1 MATGKTFTDGMI
13 FVVVGFALTFS
24 AVAAET
30 RINAIGEKSREVL
43 VEFFTDNE
51 FGRRPAEAEKPPL
64 LKFEK
69 LSDDKLMPDGKMVR
83 KQARVVYGGSFGTNS
98 FPVTAFVPAG
108 AKGPVPA
115 FLLICN
121 RSYGENCDPEREKK
135 SDFFPV
141 EEIVKRGFAA
151 VSFYTWDVAPD
162 YNTGNTKGVF
172 EAFEKPGSYRNPK
185 LWGTLSAWAWGASR
199 ALDWL
204 ETVPEIDAAKVAVVG
219 HSRGGK
225 TALWAAVTD
234 KRFAGV
240 CVNGSGCAG
249 AKLNHLNL
257 PKSEHIAQIVRTFQ
271 YWFCLDY
278 TFWANREREMP
289 FDQHELLACVA
300 PRLLAVGSG
309 SKDDWAGPEGERKA
323 TELARAAWKDKSCVS
338 YHCHDGK
345 HDLGLFD
352 WNIYLS
358 HAERHWKGVEGEEGK
373 GKGEEGRGKREEG
386 RIEGRGSEMPVPQLS
401 ISNFDLSNLVFDA
414 EASDEFEGETLDR
427 SKWDDWVES
436 FQGRR
441 RGFLF
446 SRDNV
451 ALGRGQLHLTARL
464 LREGEKTFDNLAR
477 GFDTYATAIVKA
489 KKKTFYGYYECR
501 AKSMKAAVCNA
512 FWLYDPLSDEP
523 KKKYRPG
530 DFSEEI
536 DIFEIFGKEG
546 SKRSD
551 CARTFYNTVHR
562 LGTPYLEGRVL
573 GSVETLPEKSSRK
586 KVDFDFADGYHEYGF
601 LWTEKEMKW
610 YADGVE
616 MFSRPNDHFHRPM
629 HVTFDCEIMYDWVGE
644 PDKADLPQTFS
655 VQYFRYWRA
664 P

>member
-1 MATGKTFTDGMI
+1 MKGMLP
-13 FVVVGFALTFS
+13 FAVGAVAAL
-24 AVAAET
+24 AACAAET
-30 RINAIGEKSREVL
+30 RINAIGEKSRDEIVA
-43 VEFFTDNE
+43 FFADNE
-51 FGRRPAEAEKPPL
+51 FGRRPEEAEKPPL

-69 LSDDKLMPDGKMVR
+69 ISDDKLMPGGKMVR
-83 KQARVVYGGSFGTNS
+83 KQVRIVYGGSFGTNS
-98 FPVTAFVPAG
+98 FPVTVFVPAD

-121 RSYGENCDPEREKK
+121 RDYKANCDPEREKK

-172 EAFEKPGSYRNPK
+172 EAFEKQGSYRNPK
-185 LWGTLSAWAWGASR
+185 LWGTISAWAWGASR

-204 ETVPEIDAAKVAVVG
+204 ETVPEIDSKKVAVVG

-225 TALWAAVTD
+225 TALWTAVTD
-234 KRFAGV
+234 PRFACV

-249 AKLNHLNL
+249 AKLNHLDL

-278 TFWANREREMP
+278 TLWVNREREMP
-289 FDQHELLACVA
+289 FDQHELMSCVA

-309 SKDDWAGPEGERKA
+309 STDDWAGPEGERKA
-323 TELARAAWKDKSCVS
+323 TELARAAWKDPSCVS
-338 YHCHDGK
+338 YHCHEGK

-352 WNIYLS
+352 WNIYLT
-358 HAERHWKGVEGEEGK
+358 HAENHWKGVAK
-373 GKGEEGRGKREEG
+373 TPPQTVDGREPTFECPLADAGC
-386 RIEGRGSEMPVPQLS
+386 Q
-401 ISNFDLSNLVFDA
+401 FVFD
-414 EASDEFEGETLDR
+414 EQASDEFEGEMLDR

-441 RGFLF
+441 SGFLF

-451 ALGRGQLHLTARL
+451 DVAKGELRLKARL
-464 LREGEKTFDNLAR
+464 LREDEKTADNLAR
-477 GFDTYATAIVKA
+477 GFDTYATAIVKS

-546 SKRSD
+546 SKKSD
-551 CARTFYNTVHR
+551 CARAFYNTVHR

-573 GSVETLPEKSSRK
+573 GSVENLPEKSSRK

-629 HVTFDCEIMYDWVGE
+629 HVTFDCEIMYGWVGE

-655 VQYFRYWRA
+655 VQYFRHWRCQ
-664 P
+664 

>member
-1 MATGKTFTDGMI
+1 MKMMMSIATIGL
-13 FVVVGFALTFS
+13 AL
-24 AVAAET
+24 AACAAET
-30 RINAIGEKSREVL
+30 GINAIGEKSRDEIVA
-43 VEFFTDNE
+43 FFTDNE
-51 FGRRPAEAEKPPL
+51 FGRRPKEAEKPPL

-69 LSDDKLMPDGKMVR
+69 ISDDKLMPGGKMVR
-83 KQARVVYGGSFGTNS
+83 KQVRVVYGGSFGTNS
-98 FPVTAFVPAG
+98 FPVTAFVPAD

-121 RSYGENCDPEREKK
+121 RDYKENCDPEREKK
-135 SDFFPV
+135 SPFFPV

-172 EAFEKPGSYRNPK
+172 EAFEKPGAYRDPK
-185 LWGTLSAWAWGASR
+185 LWGTISAWAWGASR

-204 ETVPEIDAAKVAVVG
+204 ETVPEIDSKKVAVVG

-234 KRFAGV
+234 PRFACV

-249 AKLNHLNL
+249 AKLNHLDL

-278 TFWANREREMP
+278 TLWVNREREMP
-289 FDQHELLACVA
+289 FDQHELMSCVA

-309 SKDDWAGPEGERKA
+309 STDDWAGPEGERKA
-323 TELARAAWKDKSCVS
+323 TELARAAWKDPSCVS
-338 YHCHDGK
+338 YHCHEGK

-358 HAERHWKGVEGEEGK
+358 HAERHWKGVAK
-373 GKGEEGRGKREEG
+373 TPPQTVDGREPTFEC
-386 RIEGRGSEMPVPQLS
+386 PLS
-401 ISNFDLSNLVFDA
+401 DDECQFVFD
-414 EASDEFEGETLDR
+414 EKASDEFDGETLDR

-441 RGFLF
+441 SGFLF

-451 ALGRGQLHLTARL
+451 DVAKGELRLKARL
-464 LREGEKTFDNLAR
+464 LREDEKTLDNLAR
-477 GFDTYATAIVKA
+477 GFDTYATAIVKS
-489 KKKTFYGYYECR
+489 KEKTFYGYYECR

-546 SKRSD
+546 SKKSD
-551 CARTFYNTVHR
+551 CARAFYNTVHR

-573 GSVETLPEKSSRK
+573 GSVEKLPEKSSRR

-655 VQYFRYWRA
+655 VQYFRYWRK

>member
-1 MATGKTFTDGMI
+1 MKNGTKSKEVCMMSKTMLLAMSCA
-13 FVVVGFALTFS
+13 ALS
-24 AVAAET
+24 LGAAET
-30 RINAIGEKSREVL
+30 RINAIGEKSRGEIVA
-43 VEFFTDNE
+43 FFTDNE
-51 FGRRPAEAEKPPL
+51 FGRRPAEANKPPL

-69 LSDDKLMPDGKMVR
+69 LSDDRLMPDGKMVR
-83 KQARVVYGGSFGTNS
+83 KQVRIVYGGSFGTNS

-121 RSYGENCDPEREKK
+121 RPYGENCDPEREEK

-141 EEIVKRGFAA
+141 EEIVRRGFAA
-151 VSFYTWDVAPD
+151 VSFHTWDVAPD

-172 EAFEKPGSYRNPK
+172 EAFEKPGPYRNRK

-204 ETVPEIDAAKVAVVG
+204 ETVPEVDASKVVVIG

-234 KRFAGV
+234 TRFAGV

-249 AKLNHLNL
+249 AKLNHLDL
-257 PKSEHIAQIVRTFQ
+257 PKSEHISEIVRTFQ

-278 TFWANREREMP
+278 TMWANREREMP
-289 FDQHELLACVA
+289 FDQHELLSCVA

-309 SKDDWAGPEGERKA
+309 SMDSWAGPEGERKA
-323 TELARAAWKDKSCVS
+323 TELARAAWEDKSRVS

-345 HDLGLFD
+345 HNLGLFD
-352 WNIYLS
+352 WNAYLA
-358 HAERHWKGVEGEEGK
+358 HAERHWKGVDREEGK
-373 GKGEEGRGKREEG
+373 GKREEG
-386 RIEGRGSEMPVPQLS
+386 KVEGGERPVPQLS
-401 ISNFDLSNLVFDA
+401 TSDFDLSTLVFD
-414 EASDEFEGETLDR
+414 EKVSDEFEGETLDR
-427 SKWDDWVES
+427 AKWDDWVES

-451 ALGRGQLHLTARL
+451 DVARGELRLKARL
-464 LREGEKTFDNLAR
+464 LRGDEKTLDNLAR

-489 KKKTFYGYYECR
+489 KEKTFYGYYECC
-501 AKSMKAAVCNA
+501 AKAMNAAVCNA

-523 KKKYRPG
+523 KRKYRPG

-536 DIFEIFGKEG
+536 DIFELFGKEG

-551 CARTFYNTVHR
+551 CRRTVYNTVHR
-562 LGTPYLEGRVL
+562 LGTPYLEGRVF
-573 GSVETLPEKSSRK
+573 GGVEELPQKSSRNK
-586 KVDFDFADGYHEYGF
+586 ADFDFADGYHVYGF
-601 LWTEKEMKW
+601 LWTDKELKW
-610 YADGVE
+610 FADGKE
-616 MFSRPNDHFHRPM
+616 TFSRPNDHFHRPM

-644 PDKADLPQTFS
+644 PRKADLPQTFS
-655 VQYFRYWRA
+655 VRYFRHWRA

>member
-1 MATGKTFTDGMI
+1 MVMKGMLP
-13 FVVVGFALTFS
+13 FAVGAVAAL
-24 AVAAET
+24 AACAAET
-30 RINAIGEKSREVL
+30 RINAIGEKSREEIVA
-43 VEFFTDNE
+43 FFADNE
-51 FGRRPAEAEKPPL
+51 FGRRPKEAEKPPL

-69 LSDDKLMPDGKMVR
+69 ISDDKLMPGGKMVR
-83 KQARVVYGGSFGTNS
+83 KQVRIVYGGSCGTNS
-98 FPVTAFVPAG
+98 FPVTAFVPAD

-121 RSYGENCDPEREKK
+121 RDYKANCDPEREKK
-135 SDFFPV
+135 RPFFPV

-172 EAFEKPGSYRNPK
+172 EAFEKPGAYRDPK
-185 LWGTLSAWAWGASR
+185 LWGTISAWGWGASR

-204 ETVPEIDAAKVAVVG
+204 ETVPEIDSKKVAVVG

-225 TALWAAVTD
+225 TALWTAVTD
-234 KRFAGV
+234 PRFAMV

-249 AKLNHLNL
+249 AKLNHLDL

-278 TFWANREREMP
+278 TLWVNREREMP
-289 FDQHELLACVA
+289 FDQHELMSCVA

-309 SKDDWAGPEGERKA
+309 STDDWAGPEGERKA
-323 TELARAAWKDKSCVS
+323 TELARAAWKDPSCVS
-338 YHCHDGK
+338 YHCHEGK

-358 HAERHWKGVEGEEGK
+358 HAERHWKGVAK
-373 GKGEEGRGKREEG
+373 TPPQTVDGREPTFECPLADAGC
-386 RIEGRGSEMPVPQLS
+386 Q
-401 ISNFDLSNLVFDA
+401 FVFD
-414 EASDEFEGETLDR
+414 EQASDEFEGEMLDR

-441 RGFLF
+441 SGFLF

-451 ALGRGQLHLTARL
+451 DVAKGELRLKARL
-464 LREGEKTFDNLAR
+464 LREDEKTADNLAR
-477 GFDTYATAIVKA
+477 GFDTYATAIVKS

-546 SKRSD
+546 SRKSD
-551 CARTFYNTVHR
+551 CARAFYNTVHR

-573 GSVETLPEKSSRK
+573 GSVEKLPEKSSRK

-629 HVTFDCEIMYDWVGE
+629 HVTFDCEIMYGWVGE

-655 VQYFRYWRA
+655 VQYFRHWRK

>member
-1 MATGKTFTDGMI
+1 MVMKGMLSLAAGA
-13 FVVVGFALTFS
+13 VVAFA
-24 AVAAET
+24 AGAAET
-30 RINAIGEKSREVL
+30 RINAIGEKSRDEIVA
-43 VEFFTDNE
+43 FFADNE
-51 FGRRPAEAEKPPL
+51 FGRRPAEAEKPLL

-83 KQARVVYGGSFGTNS
+83 KQVRVVYGGSFGTNS
-98 FPVTAFVPAG
+98 FPVTAFVPAD

-121 RSYGENCDPEREKK
+121 RDYKANCDPEREKK
-135 SDFFPV
+135 SPFFPV

-172 EAFEKPGSYRNPK
+172 EAFEKQGSYRNPK
-185 LWGTLSAWAWGASR
+185 LWGTISAWGWGASR

-204 ETVPEIDAAKVAVVG
+204 ETVPEIDSKKVAVVG

-225 TALWAAVTD
+225 TALWTAVTD
-234 KRFAGV
+234 PRFACV

-249 AKLNHLNL
+249 TKLNHLDL

-278 TFWANREREMP
+278 TLWVNREREMP
-289 FDQHELLACVA
+289 FDQHELMSCVA

-309 SKDDWAGPEGERKA
+309 STDDWAGPEGERKA
-323 TELARAAWKDKSCVS
+323 TELARAAWKDPSCVS
-338 YHCHDGK
+338 YHCHEGK

-358 HAERHWKGVEGEEGK
+358 HAERHWKGVAK
-373 GKGEEGRGKREEG
+373 TPPQTVDGREPTFEC
-386 RIEGRGSEMPVPQLS
+386 PLS
-401 ISNFDLSNLVFDA
+401 DAGCQFVFD
-414 EASDEFEGETLDR
+414 EQASDEFEGETLDR

-441 RGFLF
+441 SGFLF

-451 ALGRGQLHLTARL
+451 DVAKGELKLTARL
-464 LREGEKTFDNLAR
+464 LREDEKTFDNFAR
-477 GFDTYATAIVKA
+477 GFDTYATAIVKS

-546 SKRSD
+546 SKKSD
-551 CARTFYNTVHR
+551 CARAFYNTVHR

-573 GSVETLPEKSSRK
+573 GSVEKLPEKSSRK

-601 LWTEKEMKW
+601 LWTEKEMKG

-616 MFSRPNDHFHRPM
+616 LCSRPNDHFHRPM

-655 VQYFRYWRA
+655 VQYFRHWRCQ
-664 P
+664 

>member
-1 MATGKTFTDGMI
+1 MKMMMSIATIGL
-13 FVVVGFALTFS
+13 AL
-24 AVAAET
+24 AACAAET
-30 RINAIGEKSREVL
+30 GINAIGEKSREEIVS
-43 VEFFTDNE
+43 FFTDNE
-51 FGRRPAEAEKPPL
+51 FGRRPKEAEKPPL

-69 LSDDKLMPDGKMVR
+69 ISDDKLMSDGKMVR
-83 KQARVVYGGSFGTNS
+83 KQVRIVYGGSHGTNS

-121 RSYGENCDPEREKK
+121 RDYKENCDPEREKK
-135 SDFFPV
+135 SPFFPV

-151 VSFYTWDVAPD
+151 VSFYTWDVVPD

-172 EAFEKPGSYRNPK
+172 EAFEKPGAYRDPK
-185 LWGTLSAWAWGASR
+185 LWGTISAWGWGASR

-204 ETVPEIDAAKVAVVG
+204 ETVPEIDSKKVAVVG

-234 KRFAGV
+234 PRFACV

-249 AKLNHLNL
+249 AKLNHLDL

-278 TFWANREREMP
+278 TLWVNREREMP
-289 FDQHELLACVA
+289 FDQHELMSCVA

-309 SKDDWAGPEGERKA
+309 STDDWAGPEGERKA
-323 TELARAAWKDKSCVS
+323 TELARAAWKDPSRVS
-338 YHCHDGK
+338 YHCHEGK

-358 HAERHWKGVEGEEGK
+358 HAERHWKGVAK
-373 GKGEEGRGKREEG
+373 TSSQTVDGRQPAFEC
-386 RIEGRGSEMPVPQLS
+386 PLS
-401 ISNFDLSNLVFDA
+401 DAGCQFVFD
-414 EASDEFEGETLDR
+414 EQASDEFEGETLDR

-451 ALGRGQLHLTARL
+451 DVANGELRLKARL
-464 LREGEKTFDNLAR
+464 LREDEKTFDNLAR
-477 GFDTYATAIVKA
+477 GFDTYATAIVKS
-489 KKKTFYGYYECR
+489 KEKTFYGYYECR

-546 SKRSD
+546 PKKSD
-551 CARTFYNTVHR
+551 CARAFYNTVHR

-573 GSVETLPEKSSRK
+573 GSVEKLPEKSSRR

-655 VQYFRYWRA
+655 VQYFRHWRK

>member
-1 MATGKTFTDGMI
+1 MKMMMSIATIGL
-13 FVVVGFALTFS
+13 AL
-24 AVAAET
+24 AACAAET
-30 RINAIGEKSREVL
+30 GINAIGEKSREEIVS
-43 VEFFTDNE
+43 FFADNE

-69 LSDDKLMPDGKMVR
+69 ISEDKLMPDGKMVR
-83 KQARVVYGGSFGTNS
+83 KQVRIVYGGSCGTNS

-121 RSYGENCDPEREKK
+121 RDYKANCDPEREKK
-135 SDFFPV
+135 SPFFPV

-172 EAFEKPGSYRNPK
+172 EAFEKPGANRDPK
-185 LWGTLSAWAWGASR
+185 LWGTISAWGWGASR

-204 ETVPEIDAAKVAVVG
+204 ETVPEIDAKKVAVVG

-225 TALWAAVTD
+225 TALWTAVTD
-234 KRFAGV
+234 PRFAMV

-249 AKLNHLNL
+249 TKLNHLDL

-278 TFWANREREMP
+278 TLWANREREMP
-289 FDQHELLACVA
+289 FDQHELMSCVA

-309 SKDDWAGPEGERKA
+309 STDDWAGPEGERKA
-323 TELARAAWKDKSCVS
+323 TELARAAWKDPSCVS
-338 YHCHDGK
+338 YHCHEGK
-345 HDLGLFD
+345 HDLGLYD

-358 HAERHWKGVEGEEGK
+358 HAERHWKGVAK
-373 GKGEEGRGKREEG
+373 TPPQTVDGREPTFEC
-386 RIEGRGSEMPVPQLS
+386 PLS
-401 ISNFDLSNLVFDA
+401 DAGCQFVFD
-414 EASDEFEGETLDR
+414 EQASDEFDGETLDR

-441 RGFLF
+441 SGFLF

-451 ALGRGQLHLTARL
+451 DVAKGELRLKARL
-464 LREGEKTFDNLAR
+464 LREDEKTADNLAR
-477 GFDTYATAIVKA
+477 GFDTYATAIVKS

-546 SKRSD
+546 SKKSD
-551 CARTFYNTVHR
+551 CARAFYNTVHR

-573 GSVETLPEKSSRK
+573 GSVEKLPEKSSRK

-629 HVTFDCEIMYDWVGE
+629 HVTFDCEIMYGWVGE

-655 VQYFRYWRA
+655 VQYFRYWRK

>member
-1 MATGKTFTDGMI
+1 MKLQMSIATIGL
-13 FVVVGFALTFS
+13 AL
-24 AVAAET
+24 AACAAET
-30 RINAIGEKSREVL
+30 GINAIGEKSREEIVS
-43 VEFFTDNE
+43 FFTDNE
-51 FGRRPAEAEKPPL
+51 FGRRPKEAEKPPL

-69 LSDDKLMPDGKMVR
+69 ISDDKLMPGGKMVR
-83 KQARVVYGGSFGTNS
+83 KQVRVVYGGSFGTNS
-98 FPVTAFVPAG
+98 FPVTAFVPAD

-121 RSYGENCDPEREKK
+121 RDYKANCDPEREKK
-135 SDFFPV
+135 SPFFPV

-172 EAFEKPGSYRNPK
+172 EAFEKPGAYRDPK
-185 LWGTLSAWAWGASR
+185 LWGTISAWGWGASR

-204 ETVPEIDAAKVAVVG
+204 ETVPEIDAKKVAVVG

-225 TALWAAVTD
+225 TALWTAVTD
-234 KRFAGV
+234 PRFAMV

-249 AKLNHLNL
+249 AKLNHLDL

-278 TFWANREREMP
+278 TLWANREQEMP
-289 FDQHELLACVA
+289 FDQHELLSCVA

-309 SKDDWAGPEGERKA
+309 STDDWAGPEGERKA
-323 TELARAAWKDKSCVS
+323 TELARAAWKDPSCVS
-338 YHCHDGK
+338 YHCHEGK

-358 HAERHWKGVEGEEGK
+358 HAERHWKGVAK
-373 GKGEEGRGKREEG
+373 TPPQTVDGRQQTFEC
-386 RIEGRGSEMPVPQLS
+386 PLS
-401 ISNFDLSNLVFDA
+401 DAGCQFVFD
-414 EASDEFEGETLDR
+414 EQASDEFEGETLDR

-441 RGFLF
+441 SGFLF

-451 ALGRGQLHLTARL
+451 DVAKGELKLTARL
-464 LREGEKTFDNLAR
+464 LREDEKTFDNFTR
-477 GFDTYATAIVKA
+477 GFDTYATAIVKS

-546 SKRSD
+546 SKKSD
-551 CARTFYNTVHR
+551 CARAFYNTVHR

-573 GSVETLPEKSSRK
+573 GSVEKLPEKSSRK

-655 VQYFRYWRA
+655 VQYFRHWRK

>member
-1 MATGKTFTDGMI
+1 MGQT
-13 FVVVGFALTFS
+13 
-24 AVAAET
+24 
-30 RINAIGEKSREVL
+30 
-43 VEFFTDNE
+43 
-51 FGRRPAEAEKPPL
+51 PP
-64 LKFEK
+64 
-69 LSDDKLMPDGKMVR
+69 
-83 KQARVVYGGSFGTNS
+83 VYDYYRTNLGNS
-98 FPVTAFVPAG
+98 G
-108 AKGPVPA
+108 DYA
-115 FLLICN
+115 FLC
-121 RSYGENCDPEREKK
+121 
-135 SDFFPV
+135 
-141 EEIVKRGFAA
+141 
-151 VSFYTWDVAPD
+151 T
-162 YNTGNTKGVF
+162 
-172 EAFEKPGSYRNPK
+172 
-185 LWGTLSAWAWGASR
+185 
-199 ALDWL
+199 
-204 ETVPEIDAAKVAVVG
+204 
-219 HSRGGK
+219 
-225 TALWAAVTD
+225 
-234 KRFAGV
+234 
-240 CVNGSGCAG
+240 
-249 AKLNHLNL
+249 
-257 PKSEHIAQIVRTFQ
+257 TFQ

-278 TFWANREREMP
+278 TLWVNREQEMP
-289 FDQHELLACVA
+289 FDQHELLSCVA

-309 SKDDWAGPEGERKA
+309 STDDWAGPEGERKA
-323 TELARAAWKDKSCVS
+323 TELARVAWKDPSCVS
-338 YHCHDGK
+338 YHCHEGK

-358 HAERHWKGVEGEEGK
+358 HAERHWKGVAK
-373 GKGEEGRGKREEG
+373 TPPQTVDGRQQTFEC
-386 RIEGRGSEMPVPQLS
+386 PLS
-401 ISNFDLSNLVFDA
+401 DAGYQFVFD
-414 EASDEFEGETLDR
+414 EKVSDEFEGETLDR

-441 RGFLF
+441 SGFLF

-451 ALGRGQLHLTARL
+451 DVAKGELKLTARL
-464 LREGEKTFDNLAR
+464 LREDEKTFDNFAR
-477 GFDTYATAIVKA
+477 GFDTYATAIVKS

-546 SKRSD
+546 SKKSD
-551 CARTFYNTVHR
+551 CARAFYNTVHR

-573 GSVETLPEKSSRK
+573 GSVEALPDKSSRK

-616 MFSRPNDHFHRPM
+616 MFSRKNDHFHRPM

-655 VQYFRYWRA
+655 IQYFRHWRK

>member
-1 MATGKTFTDGMI
+1 MKLLVSIASL
-13 FVVVGFALTFS
+13 GFALAAS
-24 AVAAET
+24 AAET
-30 RINAIGEKSREVL
+30 RINAIGEKSREEIVA
-43 VEFFTDNE
+43 FFTDNE

-69 LSDDKLMPDGKMVR
+69 VSDDKPMPDGKMVR
-83 KQARVVYGGSFGTNS
+83 KQGRIVYGGSFGTNS
-98 FPVTAFVPAG
+98 FVVTAFVPAD

-121 RSYGENCDPEREKK
+121 RDYKANCDPEREKK
-135 SDFFPV
+135 SAFFPV

-151 VSFYTWDVAPD
+151 VSFFNGDVAPD

-172 EAFEKPGSYRNPK
+172 AAFENPGPYRDQK
-185 LWGTLSAWAWGASR
+185 LWGTISAWAWGASR
-199 ALDWL
+199 VMDWL
-204 ETVPEIDAAKVAVVG
+204 ESVPEIDATKVAVVG

-225 TALWAAVTD
+225 TALWTAVTD
-234 KRFAGV
+234 TRFACA

-249 AKLNHLNL
+249 AKLNHLDL

-278 TFWANREREMP
+278 TLWVNRELEMP
-289 FDQHELLACVA
+289 FDQHELLSCVA

-309 SKDDWAGPEGERKA
+309 STDDWAGPEGERKA
-323 TELARAAWKDKSCVS
+323 TELARAAWEDKSRVS

-345 HDLGLFD
+345 HDLTLFD
-352 WNIYLS
+352 WDIYLS
-358 HAERHWKGVEGEEGK
+358 HAERNWKGVEREEGK
-373 GKGEEGRGKREEG
+373 GKGEEG

-401 ISNFDLSNLVFDA
+401 TSNFDLSTLVFD
-414 EASDEFEGETLDR
+414 EKASDEFEGETLDR

-441 RGFLF
+441 SGFLF

-464 LREGEKTFDNLAR
+464 LRDDEKTLDNLAR
-477 GFDTYATAIVKA
+477 GFDTYATAIVKS

-546 SKRSD
+546 SKPSD
-551 CARTFYNTVHR
+551 CARTFYSTVHR

-573 GSVETLPEKSSRK
+573 GSVEKLPDKSSRK

-655 VQYFRYWRA
+655 IQYFRYWRK

>member
-1 MATGKTFTDGMI
+1 MMMSIATIGL
-13 FVVVGFALTFS
+13 AL
-24 AVAAET
+24 AACAAET
-30 RINAIGEKSREVL
+30 GINAIGEKSREEIVS
-43 VEFFTDNE
+43 FFTDNE
-51 FGRRPAEAEKPPL
+51 FGRRPAEAEKPLL

-69 LSDDKLMPDGKMVR
+69 ISDDKLMPDGKMVR
-83 KQARVVYGGSFGTNS
+83 KQVRVVYGGSFGTNS

-121 RSYGENCDPEREKK
+121 RDYKANCDPEREKK
-135 SDFFPV
+135 SPFFPV

-172 EAFEKPGSYRNPK
+172 KAFEKPGAYRDPK
-185 LWGTLSAWAWGASR
+185 LWGTISAWGWGASR

-204 ETVPEIDAAKVAVVG
+204 ETVPEIDSKKVAVVG

-225 TALWAAVTD
+225 TALWTAVTD
-234 KRFAGV
+234 PRFACV

-249 AKLNHLNL
+249 AKLNHLDL

-278 TFWANREREMP
+278 TLWVNREQEMP
-289 FDQHELLACVA
+289 FDQHELLSCVA

-309 SKDDWAGPEGERKA
+309 STDDWAGPEGERKA
-323 TELARAAWKDKSCVS
+323 TELARAAWKDPSCVS
-338 YHCHDGK
+338 YHCHEGK

-352 WNIYLS
+352 WNIYLT
-358 HAERHWKGVEGEEGK
+358 HAENHWKGVAK
-373 GKGEEGRGKREEG
+373 TPPQTVDGREPTFECPLADAGC
-386 RIEGRGSEMPVPQLS
+386 Q
-401 ISNFDLSNLVFDA
+401 FVFD
-414 EASDEFEGETLDR
+414 EQASDEFEGEMLDR

-441 RGFLF
+441 SGFLF

-451 ALGRGQLHLTARL
+451 DVATGELRLKARL
-464 LREGEKTFDNLAR
+464 LREDEKTADNLAR
-477 GFDTYATAIVKA
+477 GFDTYATAIVKS

-546 SKRSD
+546 SKKSD
-551 CARTFYNTVHR
+551 CARAFYNTVHR

-573 GSVETLPEKSSRK
+573 GSVENLPEKSSRK

-655 VQYFRYWRA
+655 VQYFRYWRCQ
-664 P
+664 

>member
-1 MATGKTFTDGMI
+1 MN
-13 FVVVGFALTFS
+13 FAMLRPLALLAAVDFAFAFS

-30 RINAIGEKSREVL
+30 RINAIGEKSRDEIVA
-43 VEFFTDNE
+43 FFTDNE
-51 FGRRPAEAEKPPL
+51 FGRRPKEAEKPPL
-64 LKFEK
+64 LKFETI
-69 LSDDKLMPDGKMVR
+69 SEDKLMPDGKMVR
-83 KQARVVYGGSFGTNS
+83 KQVRVVYGGSCGTNS

-121 RSYGENCDPEREKK
+121 RDYKENCDPEREKK
-135 SDFFPV
+135 SPFFPV

-172 EAFEKPGSYRNPK
+172 EAFEKPGAYRRDPK
-185 LWGTLSAWAWGASR
+185 LWGTISAWGWGASR
-199 ALDWL
+199 VMDWL
-204 ETVPEIDAAKVAVVG
+204 EAIPEIDAKKVAVVG

-225 TALWAAVTD
+225 TALWTAVTD
-234 KRFAGV
+234 PRFAMA

-257 PKSEHIAQIVRTFQ
+257 PNSEHIAQIVRTFQ

-278 TFWANREREMP
+278 TSWVNREREMP
-289 FDQHELLACVA
+289 FDQHELLSCVA

-309 SKDDWAGPEGERKA
+309 STDDWAGPEGERKA
-323 TELARAAWKDKSCVS
+323 TELARAAWKDPSCVS
-338 YHCHDGK
+338 YHCHEGK

-358 HAERHWKGVEGEEGK
+358 HAERHWKGVAK
-373 GKGEEGRGKREEG
+373 TPPQAVDGREPTFEC
-386 RIEGRGSEMPVPQLS
+386 PLS
-401 ISNFDLSNLVFDA
+401 DAECQFVFD
-414 EASDEFEGETLDR
+414 EKASDEFDGETLDR

-451 ALGRGQLHLTARL
+451 DVANGELRLKARL
-464 LREGEKTFDNLAR
+464 LREDEKTFDNLAR
-477 GFDTYATAIVKA
+477 GFDTYATAIVKS
-489 KKKTFYGYYECR
+489 KEKTFYGYYECR

-536 DIFEIFGKEG
+536 DIFEVFGKEG
-546 SKRSD
+546 SKPSD

-573 GSVETLPEKSSRK
+573 GSVEKLPEKSSRK

>member
-1 MATGKTFTDGMI
+1 MKLQMSIATIGL
-13 FVVVGFALTFS
+13 AL
-24 AVAAET
+24 AACAAET
-30 RINAIGEKSREVL
+30 GINAIGEKSREEIVS
-43 VEFFTDNE
+43 FFTDNE
-51 FGRRPAEAEKPPL
+51 FGRRPKEAEKPPL

-69 LSDDKLMPDGKMVR
+69 ISDDKLMPDGKMVR
-83 KQARVVYGGSFGTNS
+83 KQVRVVYGGPHGTNS
-98 FPVTAFVPAG
+98 FPVTAFIPAD

-121 RSYGENCDPEREKK
+121 RDYKENCDPEREKK
-135 SDFFPV
+135 SPFFPV

-172 EAFEKPGSYRNPK
+172 EAFEKPGAYRDPK
-185 LWGTLSAWAWGASR
+185 LWGTISAWAWGASR

-204 ETVPEIDAAKVAVVG
+204 ETVPEIDSKKVAVVG

-234 KRFAGV
+234 PRFACV

-249 AKLNHLNL
+249 AKLNHLDL

-278 TFWANREREMP
+278 TLWVNREREMP
-289 FDQHELLACVA
+289 FDQHELMSCVA

-309 SKDDWAGPEGERKA
+309 STDDWAGPEGERKA
-323 TELARAAWKDKSCVS
+323 TELARAAWKDPSCVS
-338 YHCHDGK
+338 YHCHEGK

-358 HAERHWKGVEGEEGK
+358 HAERHWKGVAK
-373 GKGEEGRGKREEG
+373 TPPQTVDGREPTFEC
-386 RIEGRGSEMPVPQLS
+386 PLS
-401 ISNFDLSNLVFDA
+401 DDECQFVFD
-414 EASDEFEGETLDR
+414 EKASDEFDGETLDR

-441 RGFLF
+441 SGFLF

-451 ALGRGQLHLTARL
+451 DVAKGELRLKARL
-464 LREGEKTFDNLAR
+464 LREDEKTLDNLAR
-477 GFDTYATAIVKA
+477 GFDTYATAIVKS
-489 KKKTFYGYYECR
+489 KEKTFYGYYECR

-546 SKRSD
+546 SKKSD
-551 CARTFYNTVHR
+551 CARAFYNTVHR

-573 GSVETLPEKSSRK
+573 GSVEKLPEKSSRR

-655 VQYFRYWRA
+655 VQYFRYWRK

>member
-1 MATGKTFTDGMI
+1 MKLLMSIAT
-13 FVVVGFALTFS
+13 VGLALAAS
-24 AVAAET
+24 AAET
-30 RINAIGEKSREVL
+30 RINAIGEKSREEIVA
-43 VEFFTDNE
+43 FFTDNE

-69 LSDDKLMPDGKMVR
+69 LSDDKLMPGGKMVR
-83 KQARVVYGGSFGTNS
+83 KQVRVVYGGSFGTNS
-98 FPVTAFVPAG
+98 FPVTAFVPAD

-121 RSYGENCDPEREKK
+121 RPYGENCDPEREKK

-172 EAFEKPGSYRNPK
+172 EAFEKQGPYRNAK
-185 LWGTLSAWAWGASR
+185 LWGTVSAWAWGASR

-204 ETVPEIDAAKVAVVG
+204 ETVPEIDAAKVVVVG

-225 TALWAAVTD
+225 TALWASVTD
-234 KRFAGV
+234 TRFAGV

-289 FDQHELLACVA
+289 FDQHELLSCVA

-309 SKDDWAGPEGERKA
+309 SEDYWAGPEGERKA
-323 TELARAAWKDKSCVS
+323 TELARAAWEDKSCVS

-345 HDLGLFD
+345 HNLGRDD
-352 WNIYLS
+352 WNVYLA
-358 HAERHWKGVEGEEGK
+358 HAERHWKGVKSEKCEVQSGRLGEAPLP
-373 GKGEEGRGKREEG
+373 
-386 RIEGRGSEMPVPQLS
+386 SSPFPD
-401 ISNFDLSNLVFDA
+401 FVFDA

-427 SKWDDWVES
+427 AKWDDWVES

-441 RGFLF
+441 SGFLF

-451 ALGRGQLHLTARL
+451 TLGRGQLHLTARL
-464 LREGEKTFDNLAR
+464 LREDEKTLDNLAR

-546 SKRSD
+546 SKPSG

-573 GSVETLPEKSSRK
+573 GSVETLPEKSGRK

-629 HVTFDCEIMYDWVGE
+629 HVTFDCEIMYNWVGE

>member
-1 MATGKTFTDGMI
+1 MVMKGMLSLA
-13 FVVVGFALTFS
+13 VGAVAAL
-24 AVAAET
+24 AACAAET
-30 RINAIGEKSREVL
+30 RINAIGEKSREEIVA
-43 VEFFTDNE
+43 FFADNE
-51 FGRRPAEAEKPPL
+51 FGRRPKEAEKPPL

-69 LSDDKLMPDGKMVR
+69 ISDDKLMPGGKMVR
-83 KQARVVYGGSFGTNS
+83 KQVRIVYGGSCGTNS
-98 FPVTAFVPAG
+98 FPVTAFVPAD

-121 RSYGENCDPEREKK
+121 RDYKANCDPEREKK
-135 SDFFPV
+135 SPFFPV

-172 EAFEKPGSYRNPK
+172 EAFEKPGAYRDPK
-185 LWGTLSAWAWGASR
+185 LWGTISAWGWGASR

-204 ETVPEIDAAKVAVVG
+204 ETVPEIDSKKVAVVG

-225 TALWAAVTD
+225 TALWTAVTD
-234 KRFAGV
+234 PRFACV

-249 AKLNHLNL
+249 AKLNHLDL

-278 TFWANREREMP
+278 TLWVNREHEMP
-289 FDQHELLACVA
+289 FDQHELMSCVA

-309 SKDDWAGPEGERKA
+309 STDDWAGPEGERKA
-323 TELARAAWKDKSCVS
+323 TELARAAWKDPSCVS
-338 YHCHDGK
+338 YHCHEGK

-352 WNIYLS
+352 WNIYLT
-358 HAERHWKGVEGEEGK
+358 HAENHWKGVAK
-373 GKGEEGRGKREEG
+373 TPPQTVDGREPTFECPLADAGC
-386 RIEGRGSEMPVPQLS
+386 Q
-401 ISNFDLSNLVFDA
+401 FVFD
-414 EASDEFEGETLDR
+414 EQASDEFEGEMLDR

-441 RGFLF
+441 SGFLF

-451 ALGRGQLHLTARL
+451 DVAKGELRLKARL
-464 LREGEKTFDNLAR
+464 LREDEKTADNLAR
-477 GFDTYATAIVKA
+477 GFDTYATAIVKS

-546 SKRSD
+546 SKKSD
-551 CARTFYNTVHR
+551 CARAFYNTVHR

-573 GSVETLPEKSSRK
+573 GSVEKLPEKSSRK
-586 KVDFDFADGYHEYGF
+586 KVDFGFADGYHEYGF

-629 HVTFDCEIMYDWVGE
+629 HVTFDCEIMYGWVGE

-655 VQYFRYWRA
+655 VQYFRHWRCQ
-664 P
+664 

>member
-1 MATGKTFTDGMI
+1 MVMKGMLSLAAGT
-13 FVVVGFALTFS
+13 VVAFA
-24 AVAAET
+24 AGAAET
-30 RINAIGEKSREVL
+30 RINAIGEKSRDEIVA
-43 VEFFTDNE
+43 FFADNE
-51 FGRRPAEAEKPPL
+51 FGRRPAEAEKPLL

-83 KQARVVYGGSFGTNS
+83 KQVRVVYGGSFGTNS

-121 RSYGENCDPEREKK
+121 RPYGENCDPEREKK

-172 EAFEKPGSYRNPK
+172 EAFEKPGAYRDPK
-185 LWGTLSAWAWGASR
+185 LWGTISAWGWGASR

-204 ETVPEIDAAKVAVVG
+204 ETVPEIDAKKVAVVG

-225 TALWAAVTD
+225 TALWTAVTD
-234 KRFAGV
+234 PRFACV

-249 AKLNHLNL
+249 AKLNHLDL

-278 TFWANREREMP
+278 TLWVNREREMP
-289 FDQHELLACVA
+289 FDQHELMSCVA

-309 SKDDWAGPEGERKA
+309 STDDWAGPEGERKA
-323 TELARAAWKDKSCVS
+323 TELARAAWKDPSRVS

-352 WNIYLS
+352 WNIYLT
-358 HAERHWKGVEGEEGK
+358 HAENHWKGVAK
-373 GKGEEGRGKREEG
+373 TPPKTVDGREPTFECPLADAGC
-386 RIEGRGSEMPVPQLS
+386 Q
-401 ISNFDLSNLVFDA
+401 FVFD
-414 EASDEFEGETLDR
+414 EKASDEFEGETLDR

-441 RGFLF
+441 SGFLF

-451 ALGRGQLHLTARL
+451 DVAKGELKLTARL
-464 LREGEKTFDNLAR
+464 LREDEKTFDNIAR
-477 GFDTYATAIVKA
+477 GFDTYATAIVKS

-546 SKRSD
+546 SKKSD
-551 CARTFYNTVHR
+551 CARAFYNTVHR

-573 GSVETLPEKSSRK
+573 GSVEKLPEKSSRK

-655 VQYFRYWRA
+655 VQYFRHWRCQ
-664 P
+664 

>member
-1 MATGKTFTDGMI
+1 MKLQMSIATIGL
-13 FVVVGFALTFS
+13 AL
-24 AVAAET
+24 AACAAET
-30 RINAIGEKSREVL
+30 GINAIGEKSREEIVS
-43 VEFFTDNE
+43 FFTDNE
-51 FGRRPAEAEKPPL
+51 FGRRPKEAEKPPL

-69 LSDDKLMPDGKMVR
+69 ISDDKLMPGGKMVR
-83 KQARVVYGGSFGTNS
+83 KQVRVVYGGSFGTNS
-98 FPVTAFVPAG
+98 FPVTAFVPAD

-121 RSYGENCDPEREKK
+121 RDYKANCDPEREKK
-135 SDFFPV
+135 SPFFPV

-172 EAFEKPGSYRNPK
+172 EAFEKPGAYRDPK
-185 LWGTLSAWAWGASR
+185 LWGTISAWGWGASR

-204 ETVPEIDAAKVAVVG
+204 ETVPEIDAKKVAVVG

-225 TALWAAVTD
+225 TALWTAVTD
-234 KRFAGV
+234 PRFACV

-249 AKLNHLNL
+249 AKLNHLDL

-278 TFWANREREMP
+278 TLWVNREQEMP
-289 FDQHELLACVA
+289 FDQHELLSCVA

-309 SKDDWAGPEGERKA
+309 STDDWAGPEGERKA
-323 TELARAAWKDKSCVS
+323 TELARAAWKDPSCVS
-338 YHCHDGK
+338 YHCHEGK

-358 HAERHWKGVEGEEGK
+358 HAERHWKGVAK
-373 GKGEEGRGKREEG
+373 TPPQTVDGRQQTFEC
-386 RIEGRGSEMPVPQLS
+386 PLS
-401 ISNFDLSNLVFDA
+401 GAGCQFVFD
-414 EASDEFEGETLDR
+414 EQASDEFEGETLDR

-441 RGFLF
+441 SGFLF
-446 SRDNV
+446 SRDN
-451 ALGRGQLHLTARL
+451 
-464 LREGEKTFDNLAR
+464 EDEKTFDNFAR
-477 GFDTYATAIVKA
+477 GFDTYATAIVKS

-546 SKRSD
+546 SKKSD
-551 CARTFYNTVHR
+551 CARAFYNTVHR

-573 GSVETLPEKSSRK
+573 GSVEKLPEKSSRK

-629 HVTFDCEIMYDWVGE
+629 HVTFDCEIMYGWVGE

-655 VQYFRYWRA
+655 VQYFRHWRCQ
-664 P
+664 

>member
-1 MATGKTFTDGMI
+1 MVMKGMLP
-13 FVVVGFALTFS
+13 FAVGAVAAL
-24 AVAAET
+24 AACAAET
-30 RINAIGEKSREVL
+30 RINAIGEKSRDEIVA
-43 VEFFTDNE
+43 FFADNE
-51 FGRRPAEAEKPPL
+51 FGRRPEEAEKPPL

-69 LSDDKLMPDGKMVR
+69 ISDDKLMPGGKMVR
-83 KQARVVYGGSFGTNS
+83 KQVRIVYGGSFGTNS
-98 FPVTAFVPAG
+98 FPVTVFVPAD

-121 RSYGENCDPEREKK
+121 RDYKANCDPEREKK

-172 EAFEKPGSYRNPK
+172 EAFEKQGSYRNPK
-185 LWGTLSAWAWGASR
+185 LWGTISAWAWGASR

-204 ETVPEIDAAKVAVVG
+204 ETVPEIDSKKVAVVG

-225 TALWAAVTD
+225 TALWTAVTD
-234 KRFAGV
+234 PRFACV

-249 AKLNHLNL
+249 AKLNHLDL

-278 TFWANREREMP
+278 TLWVNREREMP
-289 FDQHELLACVA
+289 FDQHELMSCVA

-309 SKDDWAGPEGERKA
+309 STDDWAGPEGERKA
-323 TELARAAWKDKSCVS
+323 TELARAAWKDPSCVS
-338 YHCHDGK
+338 YHCHEGK

-352 WNIYLS
+352 WNIYLT
-358 HAERHWKGVEGEEGK
+358 HAENHWKGVAK
-373 GKGEEGRGKREEG
+373 TPPQTVDGREPTFECPLADAGC
-386 RIEGRGSEMPVPQLS
+386 Q
-401 ISNFDLSNLVFDA
+401 FVFD
-414 EASDEFEGETLDR
+414 EQASDEFEGEMLDR

-441 RGFLF
+441 SGFLF

-451 ALGRGQLHLTARL
+451 DVAKGELRLKARL
-464 LREGEKTFDNLAR
+464 LREDEKTADNLAR
-477 GFDTYATAIVKA
+477 GFDTYATAIVKS

-546 SKRSD
+546 SKKSD
-551 CARTFYNTVHR
+551 CARAFYNTVHR

-573 GSVETLPEKSSRK
+573 GSVENLPEKSSRK

-629 HVTFDCEIMYDWVGE
+629 HVTFDCEIMYGWVGE

-655 VQYFRYWRA
+655 VQYFRHWRCQ
-664 P
+664 

>member
-1 MATGKTFTDGMI
+1 MKLLMSIATLGL
-13 FVVVGFALTFS
+13 VLVAS
-24 AVAAET
+24 AAET
-30 RINAIGEKSREVL
+30 RINAIGEKSREEI

-69 LSDDKLMPDGKMVR
+69 ISEDKLMPDGKMVR

-115 FLLICN
+115 VLLICN
-121 RSYGENCDPEREKK
+121 RPYGENCDPEREKK

-172 EAFEKPGSYRNPK
+172 EAFETSGSRRDPK
-185 LWGTLSAWAWGASR
+185 LWGTISAWAWGASR

-204 ETVPEIDAAKVAVVG
+204 ETVPEIDATKVVVVG

-225 TALWAAVTD
+225 TALWTAVTD
-234 KRFAGV
+234 TRFAGV

-257 PKSEHIAQIVRTFQ
+257 PKSEHIVQIVRTFP
-271 YWFCLDY
+271 YWFCPDY
-278 TFWANREREMP
+278 TFWANREHEMP
-289 FDQHELLACVA
+289 YDQHELLSCVA

-309 SKDDWAGPEGERKA
+309 SEDDWAGPEGERKA
-323 TELARAAWKDKSCVS
+323 TELARDAWKDKSCVS

-345 HDLGLFD
+345 HNLGLFD

-358 HAERHWKGVEGEEGK
+358 HAERNWKGDE
-373 GKGEEGRGKREEG
+373 GEEGRGKREEG
-386 RIEGRGSEMPVPQLS
+386 KGKREEKRIEGRGSEMPVPQLS
-401 ISNFDLSNLVFDA
+401 TSDFDLSTLVFDA
-414 EASDEFEGETLDR
+414 AASDEFEGETLDR

-464 LREGEKTFDNLAR
+464 LREDEKTLDNLAR

-536 DIFEIFGKEG
+536 DIFEVFGKEG

>member
-1 MATGKTFTDGMI
+1 MN
-13 FVVVGFALTFS
+13 FAMLRPLALLAAVDFAFAFS

-30 RINAIGEKSREVL
+30 RINAIGEKSREEI

-69 LSDDKLMPDGKMVR
+69 ISDDKLMSDGKMVR

-115 FLLICN
+115 FLLVCN
-121 RSYGENCDPEREKK
+121 RPYGENCDPEREKK

-141 EEIVKRGFAA
+141 EEIVKRGFEA

-185 LWGTLSAWAWGASR
+185 LWGTISAWAWGASR

-204 ETVPEIDAAKVAVVG
+204 ETVPEIDATKVVVVG

-225 TALWAAVTD
+225 TSLWAAVTD
-234 KRFAGV
+234 TRFAGV

-278 TFWANREREMP
+278 TLWVNREREMP
-289 FDQHELLACVA
+289 YDQHELLSCVA

-309 SKDDWAGPEGERKA
+309 SEDHWAGPEGERKA

-358 HAERHWKGVEGEEGK
+358 HAERNWKGVKSENCEVGSGRLGEAPLPP
-373 GKGEEGRGKREEG
+373 
-386 RIEGRGSEMPVPQLS
+386 SPVPG
-401 ISNFDLSNLVFDA
+401 FVFDA

-464 LREGEKTFDNLAR
+464 LREDEKTLDNLAR

-501 AKSMKAAVCNA
+501 AKTMKAAVCNA

-536 DIFEIFGKEG
+536 DIFELFGKEG
-546 SKRSD
+546 SKQSD
-551 CARTFYNTVHR
+551 CARAFYNTVHR

-644 PDKADLPQTFS
+644 PDKADLPQQFS

>member
-1 MATGKTFTDGMI
+1 MKLQMSIATIGL
-13 FVVVGFALTFS
+13 AL
-24 AVAAET
+24 AACAAET
-30 RINAIGEKSREVL
+30 GINAIGEKSREEIVS
-43 VEFFTDNE
+43 FFTDNE
-51 FGRRPAEAEKPPL
+51 FGRRPKEAEKPPL

-69 LSDDKLMPDGKMVR
+69 ISEDKLMPDGKMVR
-83 KQARVVYGGSFGTNS
+83 KQVRVVYGGSCGTNS

-121 RSYGENCDPEREKK
+121 RDYKANCDPEREKK
-135 SDFFPV
+135 SPFFPV
-141 EEIVKRGFAA
+141 EEIVNRGFAA

-162 YNTGNTKGVF
+162 YDTGNTKGVF
-172 EAFEKPGSYRNPK
+172 EAFEKPGAYRDPK
-185 LWGTLSAWAWGASR
+185 LWGTISAWGWGASR

-204 ETVPEIDAAKVAVVG
+204 ETVPEIDAKKVAVVG

-225 TALWAAVTD
+225 TALWTAVTD
-234 KRFAGV
+234 PRFAMV

-249 AKLNHLNL
+249 AKLNHLDL

-278 TFWANREREMP
+278 TLWVNREREMP
-289 FDQHELLACVA
+289 FDQHELLSCVA

-309 SKDDWAGPEGERKA
+309 STDDWAGPEGERKA
-323 TELARAAWKDKSCVS
+323 TELARAAWKDPSCVS
-338 YHCHDGK
+338 YHCHEGK

-358 HAERHWKGVEGEEGK
+358 HAERHWKGVAK
-373 GKGEEGRGKREEG
+373 TPPQTVDGREPTFEC
-386 RIEGRGSEMPVPQLS
+386 PLS
-401 ISNFDLSNLVFDA
+401 DAECQFVFD
-414 EASDEFEGETLDR
+414 EQASDEFEGEMLDR

-436 FQGRR
+436 FQGLR
-441 RGFLF
+441 LK
-446 SRDNV
+446 S
-451 ALGRGQLHLTARL
+451 RL
-464 LREGEKTFDNLAR
+464 LREVEKTFDNIAR
-477 GFDTYATAIVKA
+477 GFDTYATAIVKS

-546 SKRSD
+546 SKKSD
-551 CARTFYNTVHR
+551 CARAFYNTVHR

-573 GSVETLPEKSSRK
+573 GSVEKLPEKSSRR

-655 VQYFRYWRA
+655 VQYFRHWRK

>member
-1 MATGKTFTDGMI
+1 MVMKGMLP
-13 FVVVGFALTFS
+13 FAAGAVVAFA
-24 AVAAET
+24 AGAAET
-30 RINAIGEKSREVL
+30 RINAIGEKSRDEIVA
-43 VEFFTDNE
+43 FFADNE
-51 FGRRPAEAEKPPL
+51 FGRRPAEAEKPLL

-69 LSDDKLMPDGKMVR
+69 ISDDKLMPGGKMVR
-83 KQARVVYGGSFGTNS
+83 KQVRVVYGGSFGTNS
-98 FPVTAFVPAG
+98 FPVTAFVPAD

-121 RSYGENCDPEREKK
+121 RDYKANCDPEREKK
-135 SDFFPV
+135 SPFFPV

-172 EAFEKPGSYRNPK
+172 EAFEKPGAYRDPK
-185 LWGTLSAWAWGASR
+185 LWGTISAWGWGASR

-204 ETVPEIDAAKVAVVG
+204 ETVPEIDAKKVAVVG

-225 TALWAAVTD
+225 TALWTAVTD
-234 KRFAGV
+234 PRFACV

-249 AKLNHLNL
+249 AKLNHLDL

-278 TFWANREREMP
+278 TLWVNREQEMP
-289 FDQHELLACVA
+289 FDQHELLSCVA

-309 SKDDWAGPEGERKA
+309 STDDWAGPEGERKA
-323 TELARAAWKDKSCVS
+323 TELARAAWKDPSCVS
-338 YHCHDGK
+338 YHCHEGK

-358 HAERHWKGVEGEEGK
+358 HAERHWKGVAK
-373 GKGEEGRGKREEG
+373 TPPQTVDGREPTFEC
-386 RIEGRGSEMPVPQLS
+386 PLS
-401 ISNFDLSNLVFDA
+401 DAGCQFVFD
-414 EASDEFEGETLDR
+414 EQASDEFEGETLDR
-427 SKWDDWVES
+427 SKWNDWVES

-441 RGFLF
+441 SGFLF

-451 ALGRGQLHLTARL
+451 DVANGELRLKARL
-464 LREGEKTFDNLAR
+464 LREDEKTLDNLAR
-477 GFDTYATAIVKA
+477 GFDTYATAIVKS

-546 SKRSD
+546 SKKSD
-551 CARTFYNTVHR
+551 CARAFYNTVHR

-573 GSVETLPEKSSRK
+573 GSVENLPEKSSRK

-616 MFSRPNDHFHRPM
+616 MFSRANDHFHRPM
-629 HVTFDCEIMYDWVGE
+629 HVTFDCEIMYGWVGE

-655 VQYFRYWRA
+655 VQYFRHWKA
-664 P
+664 Q

>member
-1 MATGKTFTDGMI
+1 MNGK
-13 FVVVGFALTFS
+13 ALALA
-24 AVAAET
+24 AVAAVLSAGAEET
-30 RINAIGEKSREVL
+30 RINAIGEKSREEI

-51 FGRRPAEAEKPPL
+51 FGRRPASVEKPQL
-64 LKFEK
+64 LRFEK
-69 LSDDKLMPDGKMVR
+69 VSDDKTMPGGKMVR
-83 KQARVVYGGSFGTNS
+83 KQGRIVYGGPYGTNS
-98 FPVTAFVPAG
+98 FVATAFVPAD

-121 RSYGENCDPEREKK
+121 RNYEKNCDPERVEK
-135 SDFFPV
+135 SPFFPV
-141 EEIVKRGFAA
+141 EEIVARGFAA
-151 VSFYTWDVAPD
+151 VSFYNGDIAPD

-172 EAFEKPGSYRNPK
+172 EAFEKPGPYRNPK
-185 LWGTLSAWAWGASR
+185 YWGTISAWAWGASR
-199 ALDWL
+199 ALDWI
-204 ETVPEIDAAKVAVVG
+204 ETLPEIDAKRVAVIG

-234 KRFAGV
+234 TRFAMV

-249 AKLNHLNL
+249 AKLNHMDL
-257 PKSEHIAQIVRTFQ
+257 PKSEHIARIVRTFQ
-271 YWFCLDY
+271 YWFCLDH
-278 TFWANREREMP
+278 TQWVNREREMP
-289 FDQHELLACVA
+289 FDQHELLSCVA

-309 SKDDWAGPEGERKA
+309 SEDAWAGPEGERKA
-323 TELARAAWKDKSCVS
+323 TELARAAWEDKSRVS
-338 YHCHDGK
+338 YHVHTGK
-345 HDLGLFD
+345 HNLGLED
-352 WNIYLS
+352 WNAYLV
-358 HAERHWKGVEGEEGK
+358 HAERHWKGVESSKLKVKSEGCK
-373 GKGEEGRGKREEG
+373 AEAGR
-386 RIEGRGSEMPVPQLS
+386 SDAPVPQLS
-401 ISNFDLSNLVFDA
+401 ASGFKLPALAFDA
-414 EASDEFEGETLDR
+414 GASDEFDGETLDR

-441 RGFLF
+441 QGFLF

-451 ALGRGQLHLTARL
+451 DVAEGELRLKARL
-464 LREGEKTFDNLAR
+464 LREEEKTLDNKAR

-546 SKRSD
+546 SKESD
-551 CARTFYNTVHR
+551 CRRAYYNTVHR

-573 GSVETLPEKSSRK
+573 GSVETLKDKSSRR
-586 KVDFDFADGYHEYGF
+586 KVDFDFADGYHVYGF

-610 YADGVE
+610 FADGKE

-629 HVTFDCEIMYDWVGE
+629 HVTFDCEIMYNWVGE

-655 VQYFRYWRA
+655 VDYFRHWKCNDR
-664 P
+664 

>member
-1 MATGKTFTDGMI
+1 MKMMMSIATIGL
-13 FVVVGFALTFS
+13 VLVAC
-24 AVAAET
+24 AAET
-30 RINAIGEKSREVL
+30 GINAIGEKSREEIVL
-43 VEFFTDNE
+43 FFTDNE
-51 FGRRPAEAEKPPL
+51 FGRRPKEAEKPPL

-69 LSDDKLMPDGKMVR
+69 ISDDKLMPDGKMVR
-83 KQARVVYGGSFGTNS
+83 KQVRIVYGGSCGTNS

-121 RSYGENCDPEREKK
+121 RDYKENCDPEREKK
-135 SDFFPV
+135 SPFFPV

-172 EAFEKPGSYRNPK
+172 EAFEKPGAYRDPK
-185 LWGTLSAWAWGASR
+185 LWGTISAWGWGASR

-204 ETVPEIDAAKVAVVG
+204 ETVPEIDAKKVAVVG

-225 TALWAAVTD
+225 TALWTAVTD
-234 KRFAGV
+234 PRFAMV

-249 AKLNHLNL
+249 AKLNHLDL

-278 TFWANREREMP
+278 TLWVNREREMP
-289 FDQHELLACVA
+289 FDQHELLSCVA

-309 SKDDWAGPEGERKA
+309 STDDWAGPEGERKA
-323 TELARAAWKDKSCVS
+323 TELARAAWKDPSCVS
-338 YHCHDGK
+338 YHCHEGK

-358 HAERHWKGVEGEEGK
+358 HAERHWKGVAK
-373 GKGEEGRGKREEG
+373 TPPQTVDGRQQTFEC
-386 RIEGRGSEMPVPQLS
+386 PLS
-401 ISNFDLSNLVFDA
+401 DAGCQFVFD
-414 EASDEFEGETLDR
+414 EQASDEFEGETLDR

-441 RGFLF
+441 SGFLF

-451 ALGRGQLHLTARL
+451 DVAKGELRLKARL
-464 LREGEKTFDNLAR
+464 LREDEKTLDNLAR
-477 GFDTYATAIVKA
+477 GFDTYATAIVKS

-546 SKRSD
+546 SKKSD
-551 CARTFYNTVHR
+551 CARAFYNTVHR

-573 GSVETLPEKSSRK
+573 GSVEKLPEKSSRR
-586 KVDFDFADGYHEYGF
+586 KVDFNFADGYHEYGF

-629 HVTFDCEIMYDWVGE
+629 HVTFDCEIMYGWVGE

>member
-1 MATGKTFTDGMI
+1 MN
-13 FVVVGFALTFS
+13 FAMLRPLALLAAVDFAFAFS

-30 RINAIGEKSREVL
+30 RINAIGEKSRDEIVA
-43 VEFFTDNE
+43 FFTDNE

-69 LSDDKLMPDGKMVR
+69 ISDDKLMPDGKMVR
-83 KQARVVYGGSFGTNS
+83 HQARVVYGGSFGTNS
-98 FPVTAFVPAG
+98 FPVTAFVPAD

-115 FLLICN
+115 FLLVCN
-121 RSYGENCDPEREKK
+121 RPYGENCDPERVKK

-185 LWGTLSAWAWGASR
+185 LWGTISAWAWGASR

-204 ETVPEIDAAKVAVVG
+204 ETVPEIDATKVVVVG

-234 KRFAGV
+234 TRFAGA

-278 TFWANREREMP
+278 TLWVNREREMP
-289 FDQHELLACVA
+289 FDQHELLSCVA

-309 SKDDWAGPEGERKA
+309 SEDHWAGPEGERKA
-323 TELARAAWKDKSCVS
+323 TELSRAAWKDKSRVS

-358 HAERHWKGVEGEEGK
+358 HAERNWKGVEREEGK
-373 GKGEEGRGKREEG
+373 GKREEG

-401 ISNFDLSNLVFDA
+401 TSNFDLSTLVFD
-414 EASDEFEGETLDR
+414 EKASDEFEGETLDR

-451 ALGRGQLHLTARL
+451 DVANGELKLTARL
-464 LREGEKTFDNLAR
+464 LREDEKTFDNLAR
-477 GFDTYATAIVKA
+477 GFDTYATAIVKS
-489 KKKTFYGYYECR
+489 KEKTFYGYYECR
-501 AKSMKAAVCNA
+501 AKTMKAAVCNA
-512 FWLYDPLSDEP
+512 FWLYDPLSDES

-536 DIFEIFGKEG
+536 DIFELFGKEG
-546 SKRSD
+546 SKQSD
-551 CARTFYNTVHR
+551 CARAFYNTVHR

-586 KVDFDFADGYHEYGF
+586 KVDFDFADGYHVYGF

-629 HVTFDCEIMYDWVGE
+629 HVTFDCEIMYGWVGE

>member
-1 MATGKTFTDGMI
+1 MN
-13 FVVVGFALTFS
+13 FAMLRPLALLAAVDFAFAFS

-30 RINAIGEKSREVL
+30 RINAIGEKSRDEIVA
-43 VEFFTDNE
+43 FFTDNE

-69 LSDDKLMPDGKMVR
+69 ISEDKLMPDGKMVR
-83 KQARVVYGGSFGTNS
+83 KQVRVVYGGSCGTNS

-121 RSYGENCDPEREKK
+121 RDYKENCDPEREKK
-135 SDFFPV
+135 SPFFPV

-151 VSFYTWDVAPD
+151 VSFFNGDVAPD

-172 EAFEKPGSYRNPK
+172 EAFEKPGPYRDRK
-185 LWGTLSAWAWGASR
+185 LWGTISAWAWGASR
-199 ALDWL
+199 VMDWL
-204 ETVPEIDAAKVAVVG
+204 ETVPEIDAGKVAVVG

-225 TALWAAVTD
+225 TALWTAVTD
-234 KRFAGV
+234 PRFAMA

-257 PKSEHIAQIVRTFQ
+257 PNSEHIAQIVRTFQ

-278 TFWANREREMP
+278 TSWVNREQEMP
-289 FDQHELLACVA
+289 FDQHELLSCVA

-309 SKDDWAGPEGERKA
+309 STDDWAGPEGERKA
-323 TELARAAWKDKSCVS
+323 TELARAAWKDPSCVS
-338 YHCHDGK
+338 YHCHEGK

-358 HAERHWKGVEGEEGK
+358 HAERHWKGVAK
-373 GKGEEGRGKREEG
+373 TPPQTVDGRQQTFEC
-386 RIEGRGSEMPVPQLS
+386 PLS
-401 ISNFDLSNLVFDA
+401 DAECQFVFD
-414 EASDEFEGETLDR
+414 EKASDEFDGETLDR

-441 RGFLF
+441 SGFLF

-451 ALGRGQLHLTARL
+451 DVANGELKLTARL
-464 LREGEKTFDNLAR
+464 LREDEKTFDNLAR
-477 GFDTYATAIVKA
+477 GFDTYATAIVKS
-489 KKKTFYGYYECR
+489 KEKTFYGYYECR

-546 SKRSD
+546 SKKSD
-551 CARTFYNTVHR
+551 CARAFYNTVHR

-573 GSVETLPEKSSRK
+573 GSVEKLPEKSSRK

-629 HVTFDCEIMYDWVGE
+629 HVTFDCEIMYGWVGE

-655 VQYFRYWRA
+655 VQYFRYWRK

>member
-1 MATGKTFTDGMI
+1 MYKKMTFI
-13 FVVVGFALTFS
+13 FAAQVAFA
-24 AVAAET
+24 ACAAET
-30 RINAIGEKSREVL
+30 GINAIGEKSREEIVA
-43 VEFFTDNE
+43 FFTDNE
-51 FGRRPAEAEKPPL
+51 FGRRPKEAEKLSL
-64 LKFEK
+64 LRFEK
-69 LSDDKLMPDGKMVR
+69 TDEDRLMPGGAMVR
-83 KQARVVYGGSFGTNS
+83 KQARIVYGGPYGTNS
-98 FPVTAFVPAG
+98 FPVVAFVPAG

-121 RSYGENCDPEREKK
+121 RDYSKNCDPERVQK

-172 EAFEKPGSYRNPK
+172 EAFEKPGPYRNKK
-185 LWGTLSAWAWGASR
+185 LWGTISAWAWGASR
-199 ALDWL
+199 ALDWI
-204 ETVPEIDAAKVAVVG
+204 ETVPEIDAQKVAVIG

-234 KRFAGV
+234 TRFAMV

-278 TFWANREREMP
+278 TLWVNREREMP
-289 FDQHELLACVA
+289 FDQHELLSCVA

-309 SKDDWAGPEGERKA
+309 SEDFWAGPEGERKA
-323 TELARAAWKDKSCVS
+323 TELARAAWEDPTRVS
-338 YHCHDGK
+338 YHCHNGK
-345 HDLGLFD
+345 HDLGRDD
-352 WNIYLS
+352 WNAYLA
-358 HAERHWKGVEGEEGK
+358 HAERHWKGVEGEEG
-373 GKGEEGRGKREEG
+373 RGKREEG
-386 RIEGRGSEMPVPQLS
+386 RGKETPVPQLS
-401 ISNFDLSNLVFDA
+401 TLNFELSTLVFDA
-414 EASDEFEGETLDR
+414 EASDEFDGEALDR

-441 RGFLF
+441 SGFLF

-451 ALGRGQLHLTARL
+451 DVAQGELRLKARL
-464 LREGEKTFDNLAR
+464 LREDEKTLDNLAR
-477 GFDTYATAIVKA
+477 GFDTYATAIVKS
-489 KKKTFYGYYECR
+489 KRKTFYGYYECR
-501 AKSMKAAVCNA
+501 AKSMNAAVCNA
-512 FWLYDPLSDEP
+512 FWLYDPLSDDP

-546 SKRSD
+546 SKESD
-551 CARTFYNTVHR
+551 CRRAYYNTVHR
-562 LGTPYLEGRVL
+562 LATPYLEGRVF
-573 GSVETLPEKSSRK
+573 GGVEELPDKSSRK
-586 KVDFDFADGYHEYGF
+586 KVDFDFADGYHVYGF

-616 MFSRPNDHFHRPM
+616 TFSRPNDHFHRPM
-629 HVTFDCEIMYDWVGE
+629 HVTFDCEIMYNWVGE

-655 VQYFRYWRA
+655 VEYFRHWKK
-664 P
+664 PL

>member
-1 MATGKTFTDGMI
+1 MKMMMSIATIGL
-13 FVVVGFALTFS
+13 AL
-24 AVAAET
+24 AACAAET
-30 RINAIGEKSREVL
+30 GINAIGEKSREEIVS
-43 VEFFTDNE
+43 FFTDNE
-51 FGRRPAEAEKPPL
+51 FGRRPKEAEKPPL

-69 LSDDKLMPDGKMVR
+69 ISEDKLMPDGKMVR
-83 KQARVVYGGSFGTNS
+83 KQVRVVYGGSCGTNS

-121 RSYGENCDPEREKK
+121 RDYKANCDPEREKK
-135 SDFFPV
+135 SPFFPV

-172 EAFEKPGSYRNPK
+172 EAFEKPGANRDPK
-185 LWGTLSAWAWGASR
+185 LWGTISAWGWGASR

-204 ETVPEIDAAKVAVVG
+204 ETVPEIDAKKVAVVG

-225 TALWAAVTD
+225 TALWTAVTD
-234 KRFAGV
+234 PRFAMV

-249 AKLNHLNL
+249 TKLNHLDL

-278 TFWANREREMP
+278 TLWANREREMP
-289 FDQHELLACVA
+289 FDQHELMSCVA

-309 SKDDWAGPEGERKA
+309 STDDWAGPEGERKA
-323 TELARAAWKDKSCVS
+323 TELARAAWKDPSCVS
-338 YHCHDGK
+338 YHCHEGK

-358 HAERHWKGVEGEEGK
+358 HAERHWKGVAK
-373 GKGEEGRGKREEG
+373 TPPQTVDGREPTFEC
-386 RIEGRGSEMPVPQLS
+386 PLS
-401 ISNFDLSNLVFDA
+401 DAECQLVFDEA
-414 EASDEFEGETLDR
+414 ASDEFEGETLDR

-441 RGFLF
+441 SGFLF

-451 ALGRGQLHLTARL
+451 DVAKGELRLKARL
-464 LREGEKTFDNLAR
+464 LREDEKTFDNLAR
-477 GFDTYATAIVKA
+477 GFDTYATAIVKS

-546 SKRSD
+546 SKKSD
-551 CARTFYNTVHR
+551 CARAFYNTVHR

-573 GSVETLPEKSSRK
+573 GSVEKLPEKSSRR

-655 VQYFRYWRA
+655 VQYFRHWRK